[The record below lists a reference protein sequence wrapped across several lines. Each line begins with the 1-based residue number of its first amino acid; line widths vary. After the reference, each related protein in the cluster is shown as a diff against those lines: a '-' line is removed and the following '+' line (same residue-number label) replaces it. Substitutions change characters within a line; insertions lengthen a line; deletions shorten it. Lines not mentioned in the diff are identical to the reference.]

1 MTDLYKK
8 LVSLSLVSPELNANV
23 EMAVVKLEQFS
34 RETDNMELL
43 GGAIELVSQIH
54 GALRIVQLSGVELL
68 SSELLSLL
76 EAISQGRS
84 VDTDDFAAISSS
96 LFILPRYLELT
107 SQRKLNLPDLLL
119 PQINELRACS
129 QQAPLPES
137 YFFPANLHL
146 LKAPDKS
153 SSSIR
158 EEFGSLCRRLRHM
171 YQLGLLQTIRSPNM
185 NALSIMERS
194 LQRLQAVCGGY
205 RFATFWWV
213 ASAAVNALQQG
224 VSLGAGRKILLRNI
238 DREIRRLQQDGEAVL
253 DHPPKLELI
262 RELLYLASQG
272 LPDAALTEQLQEC
285 LAGEVWYSEAELKK
299 FQHELHGPSLNT
311 VHSVV
316 QALAEEFKV
325 SQSILEMA
333 SQAGDSLIVDFEEL
347 ISTLERITD
356 ALSVLGLTRA
366 HEIMREQVKKIQDWH
381 DGEVEYQS
389 EGLVA
394 VADALVYVES
404 TVAGLENLS
413 LSDDN
418 LDQLNHLATR
428 EAVAGNQLAEA
439 ESIVINESQSGLM
452 MIKRALSS
460 YAEANYDLH
469 HIGNISHTITSVRG
483 GLNMIGLKRA
493 GAMVESIQSFVDR
506 ILLSG
511 AQPAALD
518 TLLETLADAIISL
531 EYYLSSYGA
540 LHHSDESILV
550 LGEESMMSLGFPVS
564 LPAEPDE

>member
-1 MTDLYKK
+1 MTDLYKQ

-34 RETDNMELL
+34 RETDNMDLL
-43 GGAIELVSQIH
+43 SDAIALVSQIH
-54 GALRIVQLSGVELL
+54 GAVRMVQLSGVELL
-68 SSELLSLL
+68 SSELMRLL
-76 EAISQGRS
+76 ESILQGRS
-84 VDTDDFAAISSS
+84 VGTDDFAAISAS

-107 SQRKLNLPDLLL
+107 AQRKLNLPDLLL
-119 PQINELRACS
+119 PQINELRACT
-129 QQAPLPES
+129 QQSPLPES

-146 LKAPDKS
+146 LKSPDKS

-158 EEFGSLCRRLRHM
+158 EEFGGLCRRLRHM

-185 NALSIMERS
+185 NALGLMERS

-224 VSLGAGRKILLRNI
+224 VTLTASRKILLRNI
-238 DREIRRLQQDGEAVL
+238 DREIRRLQQEGEAVL
-253 DHPPKLELI
+253 DQPPKLELL

-272 LPDAALTEQLQEC
+272 LPDEALTGQLQES
-285 LAGEVWYSEAELKK
+285 LGGAAWYSEAELKK

-347 ISTLERITD
+347 IATLERITD
-356 ALSVLGLTRA
+356 ALSVLGLSRA
-366 HEIMREQVKKIQDWH
+366 HEIMREQVRKIQDWH
-381 DGEVEYQS
+381 DGEVEYHS
-389 EGLVA
+389 DGLVA

-439 ESIVINESQSGLM
+439 EAIVISESQSGLM

-460 YAEANYDLH
+460 YSESGYDLN
-469 HIGNISHTITSVRG
+469 HIGNISNTITSVRG
-483 GLNMIGLKRA
+483 GLNMISLRRA
-493 GAMVESIQSFVDR
+493 GAMVESIQQFVDQ

-511 AQPAALD
+511 AQPPALD
-518 TLLETLADAIISL
+518 TLLETLADSIISL
-531 EYYLSSYGA
+531 EYYLASYGA
-540 LHHSDESILV
+540 LHQADESILI
-550 LGEESMMSLGFPVS
+550 LGEESLMSLGFPVS
-564 LPAEPDE
+564 IPAEEE